1 MKKNLFLLVAVFMS
15 LTAHG
20 QSVKENNVF
29 QHLDVSLTCGS
40 TGIGFDL
47 ASPIGD
53 YLQLRAGYA
62 FMPHFHHNMTF
73 GVQIDKATDDATF
86 NRMADMMESLTGYR
100 VDKYVV
106 MVGEPTFSNAKLLV
120 DVFPFKNNRHWHF
133 TAGVYWGSSQ
143 IAEAYN
149 RTEDMHS
156 LMSVG
161 TYNHMYDK
169 AINREPLVSVQFR
182 DGYVFY
188 FPDDPEYKD
197 EIKKVF
203 LSYGRMG
210 VRVGNHVSDG
220 SPYMMEPDEN
230 SMVRATVKTN
240 ALKPYLGFG
249 YGGRLF
255 KNSDRYKISF
265 DCGAMFWGGT
275 PSILTHDGTD
285 LAKDVQDINGKV
297 GTYVDLI
304 KGFKVFPVLNVR
316 FTKTIF

>member
-15 LTAHG
+15 LMAHG

-73 GVQIDKATDDATF
+73 GVQIGKANDDATF
-86 NRMADMMESLTGYR
+86 NRMADMMESFTGYR
-100 VDKYVV
+100 VDKYIV

-133 TAGVYWGSSQ
+133 TTGVYWGSSQ

-149 RTEDMHS
+149 RTEDMPS
-156 LMSVG
+156 LLAVG
-161 TYNHMYDK
+161 TYNHMYEK
-169 AINREPLVSVQFR
+169 AIIREPLVSVQLKN
-182 DGYVFY
+182 GNVFS

-197 EIKKVF
+197 EIKKLF

-230 SMVRATVKTN
+230 SMVKATVKTN

-255 KNSDRYKISF
+255 KNSDLYKISF

-275 PSILTHDGTD
+275 PSILTHDGTN